1 MLLITGSA
9 RPAPGARDRLVA
21 AARDISRATQGDE
34 GCLSYVFA
42 ASLDD
47 DAIISVELWRD
58 QAALDA
64 HMSHEHTQR
73 FLASL
78 DGLLDGAPVMQQT
91 EI

>member
-9 RPAPGARDRLVA
+9 HPAPDARDRLVA

-34 GCLSYVFA
+34 GCLQYLFA
-42 ASLDD
+42 SSLDD
-47 DAIISVELWRD
+47 DAIINVELWRD

-64 HMSHEHTQR
+64 HMTHEHTQQ
-73 FLASL
+73 FLSSL
-78 DGLLDGAPVMQQT
+78 DGLIDGEPVMEQI

>member
-1 MLLITGSA
+1 MLFITGSA
-9 RPAPGARDRLVA
+9 RPAPGARDALIA
-21 AARDISRATQGDE
+21 AIREVNAATQGDE
-34 GCLSYVFA
+34 GCLHYVFA

-64 HMSHEHTQR
+64 HMTHEHTR
-73 FLASL
+73 KFLASI
-78 DGLLDGAPVMQQT
+78 DGLLAGEPVMQKT

>member
-9 RPAPGARDRLVA
+9 RPAPRARDHLVA
-21 AARDISRATQGDE
+21 AAREISRATQGDA
-34 GCLSYVFA
+34 GCLHYVFA

-47 DAIISVELWRD
+47 DVIISIELWRD

-64 HMSHEHTQR
+64 HMTHEHTER
-73 FLASL
+73 FLSSL
-78 DGLLDGAPVMQQT
+78 DGLIDGEPAMRQT